1 MRSTSHW
8 QLVCLICCVIGLW
21 LTWTRTFSHGL
32 SNIHIKY
39 TSLEV
44 STRQSNT
51 ANTGVLRSRIYGHAS
66 VSLRAHSTAVVIG
79 RLSTENT
86 TWTTELGQGWQA
98 YVYVVNDTA
107 APLHTARNKG
117 REANAYLTYII
128 EHYHKLPD
136 VAVFVHAH
144 RNGYPQAWH
153 TEGAGNDIVDSLRR
167 LNTAHVLNEGYA
179 NLRCSHDP
187 GCSADRRI
195 QPYRHVD
202 DMQPLDRDA
211 SAEVAWLEAW
221 PQLFPDTIL
230 PTEIVAPCCAQ
241 FAVSRQQIQQKPL
254 ADYQRYHDWLMQ
266 TALPDDI
273 SGRVMEYAWH
283 IIFGKEVIQ

>member
-1 MRSTSHW
+1 MRAGPHW
-8 QLVCLICCVIGLW
+8 RLAFLVCCVVALW
-21 LTWTRTFSHGL
+21 LTWTPTFGRSI
-32 SNIHIKY
+32 SDIHIKY

-44 STRQSNT
+44 STSRPDT
-51 ANTGVLRSRIYGHAS
+51 AYMGVLRSRIYGHAS
-66 VSLRAHSTAVVIG
+66 VPSQTHSKAVVIG
-79 RLSTENT
+79 WLSTEDTN
-86 TWTTELGQGWQA
+86 WTTDLGRGWQA
-98 YVYVVNDTA
+98 YVYVVNDTTL
-107 APLHTARNKG
+107 PLHTARNKG
-117 REANAYLTYII
+117 REANAYLTYIV
-128 EHYHKLPD
+128 EHYHMLPD

-167 LNTAHVLNEGYA
+167 LNTAHVLDEGYA
-179 NLRCSHDP
+179 NLRCNHDP
-187 GCSADRRI
+187 GCSAEGRI

-202 DMQPLDRDA
+202 DMQPLNRDA

-221 PQLFPDTIL
+221 PQLFPNINL
-230 PTEIVAPCCAQ
+230 PVEIAAPCCAH

-266 TALPDDI
+266 TALSDDI

>member
-1 MRSTSHW
+1 MRATSHW
-8 QLVCLICCVIGLW
+8 QLACFMCCAVALW
-21 LTWTRTFSHGL
+21 LIWTRAFGHGFSD
-32 SNIHIKY
+32 IHIKY

-44 STRQSNT
+44 STRQT
-51 ANTGVLRSRIYGHAS
+51 NTGDTRVLRSRIYGHAS
-66 VSLRAHSTAVVIG
+66 VSSRAHSTAVVIG

-98 YVYVVNDTA
+98 YVYVVNDTT

-187 GCSADRRI
+187 GCSPDRRI

-221 PQLFPDTIL
+221 PQLFPDTNS
-230 PTEIVAPCCAQ
+230 PVEIAAPCCAQ
-241 FAVSRQQIQQKPL
+241 FVVSREQIQQRPL
-254 ADYQRYHDWLMQ
+254 TDYQRYHDWLMQ
-266 TALPDDI
+266 TALSDDI